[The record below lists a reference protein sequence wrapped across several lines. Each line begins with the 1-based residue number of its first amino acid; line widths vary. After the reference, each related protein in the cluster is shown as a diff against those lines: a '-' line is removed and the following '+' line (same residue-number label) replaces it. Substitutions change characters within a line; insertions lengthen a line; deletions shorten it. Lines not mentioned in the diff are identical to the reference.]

1 MNIEETEFGNGRV
14 RMNNRI
20 VPASRWNTRRTKMI
34 GTSLVMLGGAAF
46 LTGCA
51 DTGSLGS
58 SGGGKPT
65 TTTSVPATTTPVVT
79 TPVESGSLALKTVTM
94 HLAWTASERSDRS
107 VDDCCRAGR
116 RSEPTH
122 ASSALE
128 IKGTGMKAKLST
140 SDLGVSG
147 GAALVAQL
155 KPVTEVKLDG
165 VPVPVGA
172 DGNCGQY
179 GEGRQDSRRGNTFHL
194 RQGFRDSVV
203 DGSVVELGAIR
214 RESGADSRMMSVRT
228 TRAL

>member
-79 TPVESGSLALKTVTM
+79 TPVESGSLALKTVT
-94 HLAWTASERSDRS
+94 APTWTDQNGPIDLSTMVVVPGD
-107 VDDCCRAGR
+107 VL
-116 RSEPTH
+116 TYH
-122 ASSALE
+122 ASFALE

-172 DGNCGQY
+172 DG
-179 GEGRQDSRRGNTFHL
+179 T
-194 RQGFRDSVV
+194 VV
-203 DGSVVELGAIR
+203 STAKDGKIVDVAIR
-214 RESGADSRMMSVRT
+214 FTFDKDSAT
-228 TRAL
+228 ALSMDQSLNLARFDVNLVQIPA

>member
-1 MNIEETEFGNGRV
+1 
-14 RMNNRI
+14 
-20 VPASRWNTRRTKMI
+20 MI

-79 TPVESGSLALKTVTM
+79 TPVESGSLALKTVT
-94 HLAWTASERSDRS
+94 APTWTDQNGPIDLSTMVVVPGD
-107 VDDCCRAGR
+107 VL
-116 RSEPTH
+116 TYH
-122 ASSALE
+122 ASFALE

-172 DGNCGQY
+172 DG
-179 GEGRQDSRRGNTFHL
+179 T
-194 RQGFRDSVV
+194 VV
-203 DGSVVELGAIR
+203 STAKDGKIVDVAIR
-214 RESGADSRMMSVRT
+214 FTFDKDSAT
-228 TRAL
+228 ALSMDQSLNLARFDVNLVQIPA

>member
-1 MNIEETEFGNGRV
+1 
-14 RMNNRI
+14 MNNRI

-79 TPVESGSLALKTVTM
+79 TPVESGSLALKTVT
-94 HLAWTASERSDRS
+94 APTWTDQNGPIDLSTMVVVPGD
-107 VDDCCRAGR
+107 VL
-116 RSEPTH
+116 TYH
-122 ASSALE
+122 ASFALE

-155 KPVTEVKLDG
+155 DDG
-165 VPVPVGA
+165 A
-172 DGNCGQY
+172 N
-179 GEGRQDSRRGNTFHL
+179 
-194 RQGFRDSVV
+194 
-203 DGSVVELGAIR
+203 DGSVVIVVKQVLDE
-214 RESGADSRMMSVRT
+214 
-228 TRAL
+228 ALVDLDLVQRQ

>member
-1 MNIEETEFGNGRV
+1 
-14 RMNNRI
+14 
-20 VPASRWNTRRTKMI
+20 MI
-34 GTSLVMLGGAAF
+34 GASLVMLGGAAF

-79 TPVESGSLALKTVTM
+79 TPVESGSLALKTVT
-94 HLAWTASERSDRS
+94 APTWTDQNGSIDLSTMVVVPGD
-107 VDDCCRAGR
+107 VL
-116 RSEPTH
+116 TYH
-122 ASSALE
+122 ASFALE

-165 VPVPVGA
+165 VPVPVGS
-172 DGNCGQY
+172 DG
-179 GEGRQDSRRGNTFHL
+179 T
-194 RQGFRDSVV
+194 VV
-203 DGSVVELGAIR
+203 STAKDGKIVDVAIR
-214 RESGADSRMMSVRT
+214 FTFDKDSAT
-228 TRAL
+228 ALSMDQSLNLARFDVNLVQIPA